1 MSITF
6 QKRQKELKRQEK
18 QRAKAERR
26 EQKKF
31 AKRAAKEA
39 LSAPTTPVFRK
50 NLIVL
55 GFRLPFMP
63 PLFPVDIRGAARPGQ
78 NSLPL
83 GDHTEFGDLKFPA
96 PECPF

>member
-1 MSITF
+1 
-6 QKRQKELKRQEK
+6 
-18 QRAKAERR
+18 
-26 EQKKF
+26 
-31 AKRAAKEA
+31 
-39 LSAPTTPVFRK
+39 VFRK

-55 GFRLPFMP
+55 GFRLLFTP
-63 PLFPVDIRGAARPGQ
+63 PLFPADIRGAARPGQ